1 MGAQQLN
8 EEIIH
13 ENNFKLRKNM
23 FENKKCCQS
32 LKFDEKCIKSITDFL
47 LDNLTILCIYFMLI
61 IGLSNNDKNTLNAM
75 TLILV
80 EFIFEFFLYLPNWK
94 RRQFLLLDEILRIF
108 YTTSELWH
116 EKAYHEIFKPE
127 NYKKR
132 ITLR

>member
-1 MGAQQLN
+1 
-8 EEIIH
+8 
-13 ENNFKLRKNM
+13 M

-61 IGLSNNDKNTLNAM
+61 IGISNNDKNTLNAM

-94 RRQFLLLDEILRIF
+94 RR
-108 YTTSELWH
+108 
-116 EKAYHEIFKPE
+116 
-127 NYKKR
+127 
-132 ITLR
+132 

>member
-47 LDNLTILCIYFMLI
+47 LDNLTILC
-61 IGLSNNDKNTLNAM
+61 
-75 TLILV
+75 
-80 EFIFEFFLYLPNWK
+80 
-94 RRQFLLLDEILRIF
+94 
-108 YTTSELWH
+108 
-116 EKAYHEIFKPE
+116 
-127 NYKKR
+127 
-132 ITLR
+132 